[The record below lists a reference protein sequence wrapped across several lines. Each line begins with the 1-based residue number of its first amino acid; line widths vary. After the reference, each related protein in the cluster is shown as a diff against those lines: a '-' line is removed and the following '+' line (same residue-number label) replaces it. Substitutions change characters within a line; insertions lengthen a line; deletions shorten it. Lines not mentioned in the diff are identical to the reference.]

1 MAVGEQARER
11 LSLSAPGSNG
21 GTPDRRGGERDPG
34 RERHWAAGEPSDG
47 QAQPWSPFLARL
59 GDGVG
64 LDASARAVQGPSKIG
79 VPGLYTNKAPGGVA
93 NACSI
98 RITEAVYL
106 VERMVDILAD
116 ELGIDPAALRKT
128 SGGCAMSESSRRSEH
143 IAAGPEDHV
152 GEAARGRALLGRMDR
167 LPGWPLPRFDL
178 FVLGLAYF
186 FVFYDITDIG
196 FGLPAIV
203 KQFHLSANDV
213 KFVAIAIG
221 LVGYI
226 VGSNLI
232 AAFAHRRGRRPA
244 FLVSLLVSGVGS
256 LGSAFATGV
265 VSLSIWRFLTGMGV
279 GAALNLATTYVGEL
293 APSSQRGRIS
303 VRMFMI
309 GIMGQAITPFVALA
323 LVPNFHIGWRLL
335 FAIGALIGLA
345 GVLFA
350 LRLPESPRWLIQHSR
365 LKEAE
370 DMEQYPLLL
379 HFPYVDLYRKQVV
392 KQADLVL
399 ALLLRGD
406 AFTAE
411 EKVRN
416 FAYYEALTVRDSSLS
431 ACTQAVI
438 AAEVGRLEL
447 AYDYFAEAALMDLD
461 NLEHNTRDGLH
472 IASLAGAWIVAVAG
486 FGGMRD
492 HDGALRFAPR
502 LPERLTRLAF
512 ASASATGGY
521 GSRSPTRRPATR
533 SWRDRRSRSPT
544 TARRSPSPT
553 QIQ

>member
-1 MAVGEQARER
+1 
-11 LSLSAPGSNG
+11 
-21 GTPDRRGGERDPG
+21 
-34 RERHWAAGEPSDG
+34 
-47 QAQPWSPFLARL
+47 
-59 GDGVG
+59 
-64 LDASARAVQGPSKIG
+64 
-79 VPGLYTNKAPGGVA
+79 
-93 NACSI
+93 
-98 RITEAVYL
+98 
-106 VERMVDILAD
+106 
-116 ELGIDPAALRKT
+116 
-128 SGGCAMSESSRRSEH
+128 MSESSGRSEH
-143 IAAGPEDHV
+143 IAAGPKDHV
-152 GEAARGRALLGRMDR
+152 GGAARGRALLGRMDR

-244 FLVSLLVSGVGS
+244 FLVSLLVSSLGS

-279 GAALNLATTYVGEL
+279 GAALNLASTYVGEL
-293 APSSQRGRIS
+293 SPSSQRGRIS

-350 LRLPESPRWLIQHSR
+350 LRLPESPRWLIQHGR

-370 DMEQYPLLL
+370 DMVGSMEQ
-379 HFPYVDLYRKQVV
+379 
-392 KQADLVL
+392 
-399 ALLLRGD
+399 
-406 AFTAE
+406 
-411 EKVRN
+411 
-416 FAYYEALTVRDSSLS
+416 
-431 ACTQAVI
+431 
-438 AAEVGRLEL
+438 
-447 AYDYFAEAALMDLD
+447 
-461 NLEHNTRDGLH
+461 
-472 IASLAGAWIVAVAG
+472 
-486 FGGMRD
+486 
-492 HDGALRFAPR
+492 RFAP
-502 LPERLTRLAF
+502 EELAASAAP
-512 ASASATGGY
+512 ASASASAGRLSAGSEGTPPTGDDDDPGGTMGELLHGRYGLAVLALITMWFLWYIGNYGFLGDAATLLSSHGLGIGSSILYLSVGGIGY
-521 GSRSPTRRPATR
+521 PAGAGLMILTADKIERRLLIFGATVVWLVGMLLIGTLANGAVVTVGSFLATVALGSYLQVAYTFTAENFPTALRARGFALADGGGHLGGAVGALLLPTLVSSATFFIGFASIGITALLAGLIALGGPKTSGRSLEKVRAPAAQVDETG
-533 SWRDRRSRSPT
+533 
-544 TARRSPSPT
+544 A
-553 QIQ
+553 I